1 MTPPGPPSGKPDGVN
16 RAREFEG
23 QGEGGS
29 PDRGSAARERIVQWL
44 WPLAAVVVVVVGMVL
59 GYAFFS

>member
-1 MTPPGPPSGKPDGVN
+1 MN

-23 QGEGGS
+23 QGEGES
-29 PDRGSAARERIVQWL
+29 PDRGSSARGRIVQWL

>member
-1 MTPPGPPSGKPDGVN
+1 MTSPGPPSGKPDRVN
-16 RAREFEG
+16 SAREFEG
-23 QGEGGS
+23 QGEGES
-29 PDRGSAARERIVQWL
+29 PDRGSASRERIIQWL

>member
-1 MTPPGPPSGKPDGVN
+1 MTPPGPPSGKPDRVN
-16 RAREFEG
+16 SAGELEG

-29 PDRGSAARERIVQWL
+29 PDRGAASKERIVQWL
-44 WPLAAVVVVVVGMVL
+44 WPLAAVVVVAVGMVL